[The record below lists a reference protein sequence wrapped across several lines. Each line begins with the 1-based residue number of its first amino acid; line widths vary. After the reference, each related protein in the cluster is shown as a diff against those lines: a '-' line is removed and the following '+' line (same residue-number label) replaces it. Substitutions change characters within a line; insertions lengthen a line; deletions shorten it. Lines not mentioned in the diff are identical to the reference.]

1 MVKRG
6 RKKGSKNKP
15 KVIKETSLEIRRI
28 KREIKDIRAKK
39 RLLPRGDKVR
49 IELGRELKV
58 LRQLLKD
65 KKELKT
71 NIITKINTPEPEKEP
86 IIAEILRIE
95 AERKIIP
102 TFEVLGIDLHK
113 YTLKELEK
121 HLKNLNTKREV
132 I

>member
-95 AERKIIP
+95 KERNIKP

-113 YTLKELEK
+113 YNLEQLKK
-121 HLKNLNTKREV
+121 HLQKLNKKGG

>member
-49 IELGRELKV
+49 IELGRLGN
-58 LRQLLKD
+58 LNLLKS
-65 KKELKT
+65 
-71 NIITKINTPEPEKEP
+71 
-86 IIAEILRIE
+86 
-95 AERKIIP
+95 
-102 TFEVLGIDLHK
+102 EVK
-113 YTLKELEK
+113 
-121 HLKNLNTKREV
+121 
-132 I
+132 

>member
-1 MVKRG
+1 MGRG

-39 RLLPRGDKVR
+39 RLLPRGDKER
-49 IELGRELKV
+49 IKLGRELKE

-65 KKELKT
+65 KKELKI

-86 IIAEILRIE
+86 IIADILRIE
-95 AERKIIP
+95 AERKSIP
-102 TFEVLGIDLHK
+102 TFEQLGIDLHK
-113 YTLKELEK
+113 YTIKELQK
-121 HLKNLNTKREV
+121 HLDLLIKKGKA
-132 I
+132 